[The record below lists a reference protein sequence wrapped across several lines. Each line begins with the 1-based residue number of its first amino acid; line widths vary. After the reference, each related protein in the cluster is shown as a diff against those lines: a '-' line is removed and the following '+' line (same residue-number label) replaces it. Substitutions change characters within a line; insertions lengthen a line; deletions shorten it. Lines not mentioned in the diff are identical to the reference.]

1 MGLTKKGT
9 YITDSNLNQA
19 AIISLGEISRNG
31 HLIYEDK
38 ESIMSVVECLHK
50 LLLTSQV
57 TNKIKERSASTL
69 GFMCLHQVVI
79 MPGDVAEATTLDL
92 SQIVM
97 QKLLDSSQA
106 KQIELHMAIGE
117 ALVNCA
123 LGSRS
128 DSLQNPW
135 TTNHGEI
142 G

>member
-1 MGLTKKGT
+1 
-9 YITDSNLNQA
+9 
-19 AIISLGEISRNG
+19 
-31 HLIYEDK
+31 
-38 ESIMSVVECLHK
+38 MSVVECLHK

-57 TNKIKERSASTL
+57 TNKIKERAASTL
-69 GFMCLHQVVI
+69 GFMCLHSVLI
-79 MPGDVAEATTLDL
+79 MPGDLTETTNLDL

-128 DSLQNPW
+128 DSLRNPW
-135 TTNHGEI
+135 TTNVSELGGEE